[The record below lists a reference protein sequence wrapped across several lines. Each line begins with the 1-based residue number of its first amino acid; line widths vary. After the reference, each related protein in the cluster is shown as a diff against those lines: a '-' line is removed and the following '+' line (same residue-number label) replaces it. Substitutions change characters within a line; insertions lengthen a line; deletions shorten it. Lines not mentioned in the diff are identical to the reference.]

1 MAKPEIRLKGFEG
14 EWKEVTLEECLTI
27 SNERNSSDLY
37 GKEEVLSVSDDYG
50 IINQIKH
57 LGRSYAGKDVSN
69 YKVVRPSQ
77 IVYTKSPLRAKP
89 YGIIKSNEKETGIV
103 SVLYAVYN
111 VNNDCYSD
119 YFNWYFTP
127 GYRTNN
133 YLLPLI
139 NKGAKNT
146 INVTDEMALKGS
158 ITIPN
163 RDEQKAIADYFKS
176 LDSMIQ
182 ATTKKI
188 ASLKQ
193 MKSASLISMFPQ
205 AGETTPRVR
214 FKGFEGEWEK
224 AKLSKYATR
233 VTRKNTHL
241 ESTLPLTI
249 SAAEGLI
256 SQISFFNN
264 IVASS
269 NVSGYYLVKKGEFA
283 YNKSYSNG
291 YPFGAVKR
299 LDKYDMGVLSTL
311 YIVFSLNDQISSDYV
326 VHFFD
331 TTLWHN
337 EVAIRAA
344 EGARNH
350 GLLNIGAEDFL
361 DIDIVMPKNKKEQQ
375 RIASYFKS
383 LDKQISLQ
391 EQRLEKLKQI
401 KAACLDKMFV

>member
-14 EWKEVTLEECLTI
+14 EWRKVSLEECLTI
-27 SNERNSSDLY
+27 SNERNSSRIY
-37 GKEEVLSVSDDYG
+37 GKEEVLSVSDDFG

-111 VNNDCYSD
+111 VNNDCNSD
-119 YFNWYFTP
+119 FFNWYFTP

-158 ITIPN
+158 ITIPKK
-163 RDEQKAIADYFKS
+163 DEQKAIADYFKS

-188 ASLKQ
+188 ESLKQ

-214 FKGFEGEWEK
+214 FKGFEGEWEDVSFK
-224 AKLSKYATR
+224 DISYLAGT
-233 VTRKNTHL
+233 KNRDNLPL
-241 ESTLPLTI
+241 ESYSI
-249 SAAEGLI
+249 SNELGFVPQNEQFENGGTMTNADKRMYY
-256 SQISFFNN
+256 
-264 IVASS
+264 IVTPDS
-269 NVSGYYLVKKGEFA
+269 FA
-283 YNKSYSNG
+283 YNPARINVGSIG
-291 YPFGAVKR
+291 YDD
-299 LDKYDMGVLSTL
+299 LDKDV
-311 YIVFSLNDQISSDYV
+311 IVSSLYV
-326 VHFFD
+326 VFKTDDNTYNPFLNYWFKTPMFRKMIELYQEGGVRLYFFYDKLCSCHF
-331 TTLWHN
+331 L
-337 EVAIRAA
+337 RPS
-344 EGARNH
+344 
-350 GLLNIGAEDFL
+350 L
-361 DIDIVMPKNKKEQQ
+361 KEQQ
-375 RIASYFKS
+375 RIADYFRS

-401 KAACLDKMFV
+401 KAACLNKMFV